1 MARMCP
7 NHKIATFFANQKC
20 GKIFK
25 KPHKM
30 TFAKIFCVDFEEFR
44 GKSVETGVKNPHK
57 THFTFQKRVKRGK
70 SKRLETLVYK
80 KISVFHIYTLFKMFL
95 GV

>member
-1 MARMCP
+1 MATMWL

-30 TFAKIFCVDFEEFR
+30 TFAKIFFVDFTKFR
-44 GKSVETGVKNPHK
+44 GESVETGVKNPHK
-57 THFTFQKRVKRGK
+57 THFMV
-70 SKRLETLVYK
+70 
-80 KISVFHIYTLFKMFL
+80 
-95 GV
+95 

>member
-1 MARMCP
+1 MATMWL

-30 TFAKIFCVDFEEFR
+30 TFAKNFFVNFAEFKS
-44 GKSVETGVKNPHK
+44 KSVETGVKNAHK
-57 THFTFQKRVKRGK
+57 TNFF
-70 SKRLETLVYK
+70 
-80 KISVFHIYTLFKMFL
+80 FKN
-95 GV
+95 V

>member
-1 MARMCP
+1 MARMWP
-7 NHKIATFFANQKC
+7 NHKIATLFANQKC

-30 TFAKIFCVDFEEFR
+30 TFAKSFFVNFAEFKS
-44 GKSVETGVKNPHK
+44 KSVETGVKNPHK

-70 SKRLETLVYK
+70 PN
-80 KISVFHIYTLFKMFL
+80 
-95 GV
+95 

>member
-1 MARMCP
+1 MATMWL

-30 TFAKIFCVDFEEFR
+30 TFAKKKFVDFTKFR
-44 GKSVETGVKNPHK
+44 GESVETRVKNPHK

-70 SKRLETLVYK
+70 PN
-80 KISVFHIYTLFKMFL
+80 
-95 GV
+95 